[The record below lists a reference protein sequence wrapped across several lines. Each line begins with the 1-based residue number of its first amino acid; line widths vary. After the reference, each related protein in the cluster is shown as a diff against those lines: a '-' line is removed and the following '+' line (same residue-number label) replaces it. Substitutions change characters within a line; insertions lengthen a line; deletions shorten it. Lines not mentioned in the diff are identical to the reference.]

1 MTSATHFPNYV
12 RFNEERCTG
21 CAACLRVCPTKA
33 IRIRHHRSIRIVTQC
48 IGCGACIQTCPAG
61 AVSAATRRPEHIG
74 DDHVAVALVSPV
86 LYAQYPG
93 TMPGGVLMGLRQ
105 MGFTHTIDMSFF
117 LEMFQWATDEFI
129 RRNRVS
135 GASPWP
141 LISPICPV
149 VVRLIAFRFP
159 GLLAHVLPVLR
170 PVALMAREVQE
181 QILPGYAETGRK
193 VVLYYIN
200 PCPTLA
206 VPPPDPLAAPPL
218 RCSTAIGINEI
229 YPELKRRI
237 ETVLSSDRIPFS
249 GTHFEFE
256 TCSTANAAL
265 GAVSGGEIAN
275 LDVEKSL
282 AVHGM
287 EETISYLH
295 KIEMG
300 LLKDVE
306 YIEFR
311 TCREGCIGGVLAAV
325 DKYVAKRTVQ
335 KMVSV
340 FGLGNRLPRESIRH
354 LYDKGRFQPDKS
366 PMVLT
371 HLFGTRISALS
382 LGELERIE
390 RTLDVIEGRDCG
402 ACGAPDCR
410 TLAED
415 IVRGEAS
422 LNDCIWLHAR
432 RMEKKALPA
441 DAGDD

>member
-1 MTSATHFPNYV
+1 M
-12 RFNEERCTG
+12 
-21 CAACLRVCPTKA
+21 
-33 IRIRHHRSIRIVTQC
+33 
-48 IGCGACIQTCPAG
+48 
-61 AVSAATRRPEHIG
+61 
-74 DDHVAVALVSPV
+74 
-86 LYAQYPG
+86 
-93 TMPGGVLMGLRQ
+93 
-105 MGFTHTIDMSFF
+105 
-117 LEMFQWATDEFI
+117 
-129 RRNRVS
+129 
-135 GASPWP
+135 
-141 LISPICPV
+141 
-149 VVRLIAFRFP
+149 
-159 GLLAHVLPVLR
+159 
-170 PVALMAREVQE
+170 
-181 QILPGYAETGRK
+181 
-193 VVLYYIN
+193 
-200 PCPTLA
+200 
-206 VPPPDPLAAPPL
+206 
-218 RCSTAIGINEI
+218 RCSAAIGINEI

-265 GAVSGGEIAN
+265 GAISGGEIAN

-335 KMVSV
+335 KMVNV
-340 FGLGNRLPRESIRH
+340 FGLGSRLPRESIRH
-354 LYDKGRFQPDKS
+354 QYDMGRFQPVKS

-390 RTLDVIEGRDCG
+390 RTLEVIEGRDCG

-415 IVRGEAS
+415 VVRGEAA
-422 LNDCIWLHAR
+422 LEDCIWLQAR
-432 RMEKKALPA
+432 RMEKRV
-441 DAGDD
+441 AGRRRR